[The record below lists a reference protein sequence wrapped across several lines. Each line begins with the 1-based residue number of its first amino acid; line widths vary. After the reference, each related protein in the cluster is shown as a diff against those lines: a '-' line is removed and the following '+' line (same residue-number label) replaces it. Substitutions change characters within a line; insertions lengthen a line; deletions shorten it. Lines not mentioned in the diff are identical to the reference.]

1 MIDYFKGMIDI
12 RRGEWRFALS
22 MFTYFFLVIT
32 TFWILKPLKKS
43 LFIVFYDQT
52 GIAGRTAAQAEQY
65 AKMGNLLIA
74 FVAVIVFTWLTRRF
88 RRQRLTYVLSA
99 FFAVG
104 YLVYV
109 PLISQPTDL
118 TVWSFYWFGDLYS
131 TFMVVAFFAFLND
144 SVTPDAAKRLYGIV
158 GLGGVVGG
166 VVGATFVGV
175 WIERMSMSG
184 WLLICLA
191 LGVGIVAAAAV
202 AGREVRKHPP
212 PRPEPEPDNEKAEK
226 GNPALEGAKLV
237 FRSRY
242 LLTIV
247 AIVGLYELVSA
258 LADYVFTETAS
269 HYLAG
274 EQIGRYFSR
283 VFAVTNWASMAVQ
296 LFLTSFVMT
305 RLGVGAALLIL
316 PLSMVAA
323 TTTYGA
329 FPLLWAGALLKIS
342 DGSFAYSINQSAKE
356 AMYVPTTPDEKYK
369 AKAFIDMFVQ
379 RLGKVVA
386 IVLVL
391 GITTVFT
398 DFFVLR
404 WIALVTAVLGA
415 VWMWVAWSGGRE
427 FKLRSTR

>member
-1 MIDYFKGMIDI
+1 MIDYFKGMMDI
-12 RRGEWRFALS
+12 RRDEWRFALS
-22 MFTYFFLVIT
+22 MFLYFFLVIT
-32 TFWILKPLKKS
+32 TFWILKPIKKT
-43 LFIVFYDQT
+43 LFVVFYDQT
-52 GIAGRTAAQAEQY
+52 GFAGRTAAQAEQY
-65 AKMGNLLIA
+65 AKIGNLIIA
-74 FVAVIVFTWLTRRF
+74 FLAVIVFTWLARRF
-88 RRQRLTYVLSA
+88 RRQQLTYVLSA

-104 YLVYV
+104 YLVYL

-144 SVTPDAAKRLYGIV
+144 SMTPEAAKRLYGIV

-175 WIERMSMSG
+175 WIDRVSTPG
-184 WLLICLA
+184 WLLICLVLSA
-191 LGVGIVAAAAV
+191 GIVAVAAV
-202 AGREVRKHPP
+202 AGREVQRHPP
-212 PRPEPEPDNEKAEK
+212 PTPEPQAKEEKTKE

-242 LLTIV
+242 LLAIV

-269 HYLAG
+269 HYLVG
-274 EQIGRYFSR
+274 DQIGRYFSR

-296 LFLTSFVMT
+296 LFFTSLVMT
-305 RLGVGAALLIL
+305 RLGVGVALVVL

-329 FPLLWAGALLKIS
+329 FPLLWAGGLLKIA

-398 DFFVLR
+398 DFSVLR
-404 WIALVTAVLGA
+404 WIALITAVLGA
-415 VWMWVAWSGGRE
+415 VWMWFAWYGGRE
-427 FKLRSTR
+427 FKLRASK